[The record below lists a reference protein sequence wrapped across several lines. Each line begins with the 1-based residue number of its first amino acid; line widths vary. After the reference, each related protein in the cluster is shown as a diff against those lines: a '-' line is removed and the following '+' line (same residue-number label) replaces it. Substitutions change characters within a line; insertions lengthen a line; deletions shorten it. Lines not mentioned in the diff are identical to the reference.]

1 MEKEKDAEK
10 KIRLR
15 SEAGK
20 FEIDETWD
28 EKKIGQMRWEGNRWD
43 NVRRE
48 KGLGYVRWCEMRNNE
63 QMGD

>member
-28 EKKIGQMRWEGNRWD
+28 EKKIGQMRWEVNRWD
-43 NVRRE
+43 YVRRE
-48 KGLGYVRWCEMRNNE
+48 KGIRIR
-63 QMGD
+63 

>member
-48 KGLGYVRWCEMRNNE
+48 KGIRIR
-63 QMGD
+63 